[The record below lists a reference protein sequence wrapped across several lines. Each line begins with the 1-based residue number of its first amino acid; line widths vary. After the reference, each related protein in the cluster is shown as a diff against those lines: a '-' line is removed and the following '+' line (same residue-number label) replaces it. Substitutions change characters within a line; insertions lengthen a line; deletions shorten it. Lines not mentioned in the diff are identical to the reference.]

1 MKFLVFNVIVLC
13 SLGYLLTSKP
23 NENFNQWFS
32 NTKDKITNLS
42 KEEVILS
49 NKIELFVFTLSRNNS
64 DENDNIKNNPDIIF
78 NIGHLRSYS
87 NFLELDTDTIIKK
100 FKDEVSFNFKEEKKN
115 ITPIV
120 ENNFFK
126 IEKFFAAS
134 IIMVV
139 FTSFYFL
146 FVDQNDNEINFAL
159 IPDIPE
165 SLEPIVE
172 KANTFDNLSQ
182 SSDIK
187 KSDLINNSSAIASI
201 EFDENV
207 TTVATLKILNPTW
220 LQLRD
225 EENNIVL
232 SKLMDKDEE
241 FSYELKLNYNITAGN
256 AGNILV
262 LIDDEVRGKIGKYG
276 DILDSFVLYKD
287 FTN

>member
-1 MKFLVFNVIVLC
+1 MKTVGQILSIGRN
-13 SLGYLLTSKP
+13 SK
-23 NENFNQWFS
+23 
-32 NTKDKITNLS
+32 NLS
-42 KEEVILS
+42 ISDIS
-49 NKIELFVFTLSRNNS
+49 NELKISKSIIHDL
-64 DENDNIKNNPDIIF
+64 ENDNIKNNADIIF

-100 FKDEVSFNFKEEKKN
+100 FKDEVSFNTNEEKNN

-134 IIMVV
+134 IILII

-146 FVDQNDNEINFAL
+146 FIDQNDNEIDFAL
-159 IPDIPE
+159 VPDIPE

-172 KANTFDNLSQ
+172 EAYTFNNDSFQNN
-182 SSDIK
+182 DVNKI
-187 KSDLINNSSAIASI
+187 DLLNNSSAIASS
-201 EFDENV
+201 EFDEDV
-207 TTVATLKILNPTW
+207 STVATLKMLNPTW

-225 EENNIVL
+225 ESNNIVL

-262 LIDDEVRGKIGKYG
+262 LIDGDVRGKIGKYG
-276 DILDSFVLYKD
+276 DIIDSFVLFKD

>member
-1 MKFLVFNVIVLC
+1 MKTVGQILSIERN
-13 SLGYLLTSKP
+13 SK
-23 NENFNQWFS
+23 
-32 NTKDKITNLS
+32 NLS
-42 KEEVILS
+42 IS
-49 NKIELFVFTLSRNNS
+49 DISIELKISKSIIINL
-64 DENDNIKNNPDIIF
+64 ENDNIKNNPDIIY

-87 NFLELDTDTIIKK
+87 NFLELDADTIIKK
-100 FKDEVSFNFKEEKKN
+100 FKDQVSFNIKEEKKN

-134 IIMVV
+134 IILII

-182 SSDIK
+182 NSDIK

-201 EFDENV
+201 EFDESL

-220 LQLRD
+220 IQLRD

>member
-1 MKFLVFNVIVLC
+1 MKTVGQILSIERN
-13 SLGYLLTSKP
+13 SK
-23 NENFNQWFS
+23 
-32 NTKDKITNLS
+32 NLS
-42 KEEVILS
+42 IS
-49 NKIELFVFTLSRNNS
+49 DIAIELKISKSIIIDL
-64 DENDNIKNNPDIIF
+64 ENDNIKNDPDIIF

-87 NFLELDTDTIIKK
+87 NFLELDTDTIIKQ
-100 FKDEVSFNFKEEKKN
+100 FKDQVSFNIKEDKKN

-134 IIMVV
+134 IIIVV

-172 KANTFDNLSQ
+172 KANTYDDLSQ
-182 SSDIK
+182 SSDTK

-201 EFDENV
+201 EFDENL

>member
-1 MKFLVFNVIVLC
+1 MKTVGQILSIERN
-13 SLGYLLTSKP
+13 SK
-23 NENFNQWFS
+23 
-32 NTKDKITNLS
+32 NLS
-42 KEEVILS
+42 IS
-49 NKIELFVFTLSRNNS
+49 DISIELKISKSIIIDL
-64 DENDNIKNNPDIIF
+64 ENDNIKNNPDIIF

-87 NFLELDTDTIIKK
+87 DFLELDTDTIIKK
-100 FKDEVSFNFKEEKKN
+100 FKDQVSFNIKEEKKN

-134 IIMVV
+134 IIIVL

-146 FVDQNDNEINFAL
+146 FVDQNDKEINFAL

-182 SSDIK
+182 SSDIN

-207 TTVATLKILNPTW
+207 TTVATLKMLNPTW

>member
-1 MKFLVFNVIVLC
+1 MKTVGQILSIERN
-13 SLGYLLTSKP
+13 SK
-23 NENFNQWFS
+23 
-32 NTKDKITNLS
+32 NLS
-42 KEEVILS
+42 IS
-49 NKIELFVFTLSRNNS
+49 DIAIELKISKSIIVDL
-64 DENDNIKNNPDIIF
+64 ENDNIKNNSDIIF

-100 FKDEVSFNFKEEKKN
+100 FKDEISFNVKEEKKN
-115 ITPIV
+115 ITPII

-126 IEKFFAAS
+126 VEKFFAAS
-134 IIMVV
+134 IILII

-146 FVDQNDNEINFAL
+146 FINENNNEINFAL
-159 IPDIPE
+159 VPDIPE

-201 EFDENV
+201 EFDENL
-207 TTVATLKILNPTW
+207 TTVATLKMLNPTW

>member
-1 MKFLVFNVIVLC
+1 MKTVGQI
-13 SLGYLLTSKP
+13 LLIARNSK
-23 NENFNQWFS
+23 
-32 NTKDKITNLS
+32 NLS
-42 KEEVILS
+42 IGDIS
-49 NKIELFVFTLSRNNS
+49 IELKISKSIIIDL
-64 DENDNIKNNPDIIF
+64 ENDNIKNNPDIIF

-100 FKDEVSFNFKEEKKN
+100 FKDEVAFNIKDERKN

-126 IEKFFAAS
+126 IEKFLAAS

-146 FVDQNDNEINFAL
+146 FVEQNNNEINFAL
-159 IPDIPE
+159 VPDLPE

-172 KANTFDNLSQ
+172 KANTFNNLSE
-182 SSDIK
+182 SSEIK

-201 EFDENV
+201 EFNENV
-207 TTVATLKILNPTW
+207 STVATLKMLNPTW

>member
-1 MKFLVFNVIVLC
+1 MKTVGQI
-13 SLGYLLTSKP
+13 LLNGRNSK
-23 NENFNQWFS
+23 
-32 NTKDKITNLS
+32 NLS
-42 KEEVILS
+42 IS
-49 NKIELFVFTLSRNNS
+49 DISIELKISKTVIIDL
-64 DENDNIKNNPDIIF
+64 ENDNIKNNTDIIF

-100 FKDEVSFNFKEEKKN
+100 FKDELSFNTKVEKKN

-134 IIMVV
+134 II
-139 FTSFYFL
+139 FIIFSSFYFL
-146 FVDQNDNEINFAL
+146 FISENDNQTNFAL
-159 IPDIPE
+159 VPDIPE

-172 KANTFDNLSQ
+172 QAYILNKN
-182 SSDIK
+182 SSEIKDLNKTDI
-187 KSDLINNSSAIASI
+187 LNNSSAIASV
-201 EFDENV
+201 EYDENV
-207 TTVATLKILNPTW
+207 TIIATLKILNPTW

-225 EENNIVL
+225 ESNNIVL

-241 FSYELKLNYNITAGN
+241 FSYKLELNYNITAGN

-262 LIDDEVRGKIGKYG
+262 LIDGDVRGKVGKYG
-276 DILDSFVLYKD
+276 DILDSFVLNKD

>member
-1 MKFLVFNVIVLC
+1 MYKR
-13 SLGYLLTSKP
+13 
-23 NENFNQWFS
+23 Q
-32 NTKDKITNLS
+32 
-42 KEEVILS
+42 
-49 NKIELFVFTLSRNNS
+49 
-64 DENDNIKNNPDIIF
+64 
-78 NIGHLRSYS
+78 YS
-87 NFLELDTDTIIKK
+87 NFLELDADTIIKK
-100 FKDEVSFNFKEEKKN
+100 FKDQVSFNIRKEKKN

-134 IIMVV
+134 IILLI

-182 SSDIK
+182 SSDIE
-187 KSDLINNSSAIASI
+187 KSDLVNNSSAIASI
-201 EFDENV
+201 EFDENLS
-207 TTVATLKILNPTW
+207 TVATVKMLNPTW

-262 LIDDEVRGKIGKYG
+262 LIDNEVRGKIGKYG

>member
-1 MKFLVFNVIVLC
+1 MKTVGQILSIERN
-13 SLGYLLTSKP
+13 SK
-23 NENFNQWFS
+23 
-32 NTKDKITNLS
+32 NLS
-42 KEEVILS
+42 IS
-49 NKIELFVFTLSRNNS
+49 DISIELKISKSIIIDL
-64 DENDNIKNNPDIIF
+64 ENDNIKNNPDIIF

-100 FKDEVSFNFKEEKKN
+100 FKDQVSFNIKEEKKN

-134 IIMVV
+134 IILII

-187 KSDLINNSSAIASI
+187 KSDLINNSSVIASI

-207 TTVATLKILNPTW
+207 TTVATLKMLNPTW

>member
-1 MKFLVFNVIVLC
+1 MKTVGQI
-13 SLGYLLTSKP
+13 LLIARNSK
-23 NENFNQWFS
+23 
-32 NTKDKITNLS
+32 NLS
-42 KEEVILS
+42 ISEIS
-49 NKIELFVFTLSRNNS
+49 IELKISKSIIIDL
-64 DENDNIKNNPDIIF
+64 ENDNIKNNPDIIF

-100 FKDEVSFNFKEEKKN
+100 FKDQVSFNIKEEKKN

-134 IIMVV
+134 IILVV

-201 EFDENV
+201 EFDESL

>member
-1 MKFLVFNVIVLC
+1 MDTVGKI
-13 SLGYLLTSKP
+13 LLITRNSK
-23 NENFNQWFS
+23 
-32 NTKDKITNLS
+32 NLS
-42 KEEVILS
+42 IS
-49 NKIELFVFTLSRNNS
+49 DISIELKISKSIIIDL
-64 DENDNIKNNPDIIF
+64 ENDNIKNNPDIIF

-100 FKDEVSFNFKEEKKN
+100 FKDQVSFNIKEEKKN

-134 IIMVV
+134 IIVVV

-187 KSDLINNSSAIASI
+187 KSDLINNSSVIASI

-207 TTVATLKILNPTW
+207 TTVATLKMLNPTW

-225 EENNIVL
+225 EENNIIL

-276 DILDSFVLYKD
+276 DIIDSFVLYKD

>member
-1 MKFLVFNVIVLC
+1 MKTVGQILSIERN
-13 SLGYLLTSKP
+13 SK
-23 NENFNQWFS
+23 
-32 NTKDKITNLS
+32 NLS
-42 KEEVILS
+42 IGDIS
-49 NKIELFVFTLSRNNS
+49 IELKISKSIIINL
-64 DENDNIKNNPDIIF
+64 ENDNIKNNSDIIF

-87 NFLELDTDTIIKK
+87 NFLELDADTIIKK
-100 FKDEVSFNFKEEKKN
+100 FKDQVSFNSKEEKKN

-134 IIMVV
+134 IILFV

-187 KSDLINNSSAIASI
+187 KNDLINNSSAIASI

>member
-1 MKFLVFNVIVLC
+1 MKTVGQILSIGRN
-13 SLGYLLTSKP
+13 SK
-23 NENFNQWFS
+23 
-32 NTKDKITNLS
+32 NLS
-42 KEEVILS
+42 IS
-49 NKIELFVFTLSRNNS
+49 DISIELKISKSIIIDL
-64 DENDNIKNNPDIIF
+64 ENDNIKNNPDIIF

-100 FKDEVSFNFKEEKKN
+100 FKDQVSFNIKEEKKN

-134 IIMVV
+134 IILII

-146 FVDQNDNEINFAL
+146 FIDQNNNEINFAL

-172 KANTFDNLSQ
+172 KANTFDNNLSQ

-201 EFDENV
+201 EFDEDV
-207 TTVATLKILNPTW
+207 TTVATLKMLNPTW

>member
-1 MKFLVFNVIVLC
+1 MKTVGQI
-13 SLGYLLTSKP
+13 LLTARNSK
-23 NENFNQWFS
+23 
-32 NTKDKITNLS
+32 NLS
-42 KEEVILS
+42 IS
-49 NKIELFVFTLSRNNS
+49 DIAIELKISKSIIIDL
-64 DENDNIKNNPDIIF
+64 ENDNIKNNSDIIF
-78 NIGHLRSYS
+78 IIGHLRSYL
-87 NFLELDTDTIIKK
+87 NFLELDTDTIIQK
-100 FKDEVSFNFKEEKKN
+100 FKDEVSFNIKEEKKN

-134 IIMVV
+134 IILFL

-146 FVDQNDNEINFAL
+146 FVDQNDNEIYFAL

-187 KSDLINNSSAIASI
+187 KSDFINNSSVIASI
-201 EFDENV
+201 EFDEKV
-207 TTVATLKILNPTW
+207 TTVATLKMLNPTW

>member
-1 MKFLVFNVIVLC
+1 MKTVGQILSIERN
-13 SLGYLLTSKP
+13 SK
-23 NENFNQWFS
+23 
-32 NTKDKITNLS
+32 NLS
-42 KEEVILS
+42 IS
-49 NKIELFVFTLSRNNS
+49 DISIELKISKSIIIDL
-64 DENDNIKNNPDIIF
+64 ENDNIKNNPDIIF

-87 NFLELDTDTIIKK
+87 NFLELDTDTIIKQ
-100 FKDEVSFNFKEEKKN
+100 FKDEVSFKIKEEKKN

-134 IIMVV
+134 IILII

-146 FVDQNDNEINFAL
+146 FIDENDNNINFAL
-159 IPDIPE
+159 VPDIPE

-172 KANTFDNLSQ
+172 KANTFNNNLSK
-182 SSDIK
+182 SSDVNN
-187 KSDLINNSSAIASI
+187 SNLVNNSSAIASI
-201 EFDENV
+201 EFDEDV

-225 EENNIVL
+225 ESNNIVL
-232 SKLMDKDEE
+232 SKLMDKDEQ
-241 FSYELKLNYNITAGN
+241 FSYELNLNYNITAGN

-262 LIDDEVRGKIGKYG
+262 LIDGEVRGKIGKFG
-276 DILDSFVLYKD
+276 DILDSFILYKD

>member
-1 MKFLVFNVIVLC
+1 MKTVGKI
-13 SLGYLLTSKP
+13 LLIARNSK
-23 NENFNQWFS
+23 
-32 NTKDKITNLS
+32 NLS
-42 KEEVILS
+42 IIDIS
-49 NKIELFVFTLSRNNS
+49 IELKISKSIIIDL
-64 DENDNIKNNPDIIF
+64 ENDNIKNNQDIIF

-87 NFLELDTDTIIKK
+87 NFLELDTDTIVQK
-100 FKDEVSFNFKEEKKN
+100 FKDQVSFNSKEEKKN

-134 IIMVV
+134 LILII

-182 SSDIK
+182 SSDIN
-187 KSDLINNSSAIASI
+187 KSDLINNFSALAFT
-201 EFDENV
+201 EFDEDV

-225 EENNIVL
+225 ETDNIVL
-232 SKLMDKDEE
+232 SKLMEKDEE
-241 FSYELKLNYNITAGN
+241 FSYDLKLNYNITAGN

>member
-1 MKFLVFNVIVLC
+1 MKTVGQI
-13 SLGYLLTSKP
+13 LLIARNSK
-23 NENFNQWFS
+23 
-32 NTKDKITNLS
+32 NLS
-42 KEEVILS
+42 ISEIS
-49 NKIELFVFTLSRNNS
+49 IELKISKSIIIDL
-64 DENDNIKNNPDIIF
+64 ENDNIKNNPDIIF

-100 FKDEVSFNFKEEKKN
+100 FKDQVSFNIKEEKKN

-134 IIMVV
+134 IILVI

-207 TTVATLKILNPTW
+207 TTVATLKMLNPTW

>member
-1 MKFLVFNVIVLC
+1 MKTV
-13 SLGYLLTSKP
+13 G
-23 NENFNQWFS
+23 Q
-32 NTKDKITNLS
+32 
-42 KEEVILS
+42 ILS
-49 NKIELFVFTLSRNNS
+49 NERKTKNLSISDISIELKISKSIIVDL
-64 DENDNIKNNPDIIF
+64 ENDNIKNNPDIIF

-87 NFLELDTDTIIKK
+87 NFLELDADTIINK
-100 FKDEVSFNFKEEKKN
+100 FKDQVSFNIKEEKKN
-115 ITPIV
+115 ITPIID
-120 ENNFFK
+120 NNFFK

-172 KANTFDNLSQ
+172 KANTYDDLSQ
-182 SSDIK
+182 SSDTK

-201 EFDENV
+201 EFNENV
-207 TTVATLKILNPTW
+207 STVATLKMLNPTW

-262 LIDDEVRGKIGKYG
+262 LIDNEVRGKIGKYG
-276 DILDSFVLYKD
+276 DILDSFVLYTD

>member
-1 MKFLVFNVIVLC
+1 METVGQILSSERNCK
-13 SLGYLLTSKP
+13 
-23 NENFNQWFS
+23 
-32 NTKDKITNLS
+32 NLS
-42 KEEVILS
+42 INDIAAEL
-49 NKIELFVFTLSRNNS
+49 KISTSIINDL
-64 DENDNIKNNPDIIF
+64 ENDNIKNNPDIIF
-78 NIGHLRSYS
+78 NVGHLRSYS

-100 FKDEVSFNFKEEKKN
+100 FKDELSFNTKLEKKN

-134 IIMVV
+134 IILII

-146 FVDQNDNEINFAL
+146 FVNEDKKEVNFAL
-159 IPDIPE
+159 VPDIPE

-172 KANTFDNLSQ
+172 KANTFNNNLSQ
-182 SSDIK
+182 NSDVN
-187 KSDLINNSSAIASI
+187 KSYLINNSSAIASI
-201 EFDENV
+201 EFDEDV
-207 TTVATLKILNPTW
+207 TTVATLKMLNPTW

-225 EENNIVL
+225 EENNIIL

-262 LIDDEVRGKIGKYG
+262 LIDGDVRGKIGKYG

>member
-1 MKFLVFNVIVLC
+1 MKTVGQILSIERN
-13 SLGYLLTSKP
+13 SK
-23 NENFNQWFS
+23 
-32 NTKDKITNLS
+32 NLS
-42 KEEVILS
+42 IS
-49 NKIELFVFTLSRNNS
+49 DIAIELKISTSIIIDL
-64 DENDNIKNNPDIIF
+64 ENDNIKNNPDIIF

-87 NFLELDTDTIIKK
+87 NFLELDTDTIIQK
-100 FKDEVSFNFKEEKKN
+100 FKDQVSFNSKEEKKN

-134 IIMVV
+134 LILII

-201 EFDENV
+201 EFDENL

>member
-1 MKFLVFNVIVLC
+1 MVI
-13 SLGYLLTSKP
+13 
-23 NENFNQWFS
+23 
-32 NTKDKITNLS
+32 
-42 KEEVILS
+42 
-49 NKIELFVFTLSRNNS
+49 
-64 DENDNIKNNPDIIF
+64 
-78 NIGHLRSYS
+78 
-87 NFLELDTDTIIKK
+87 
-100 FKDEVSFNFKEEKKN
+100 
-115 ITPIV
+115 
-120 ENNFFK
+120 
-126 IEKFFAAS
+126 
-134 IIMVV
+134 

-172 KANTFDNLSQ
+172 KANTFDNVSQ

-187 KSDLINNSSAIASI
+187 KNDLINNSSVIASI

-207 TTVATLKILNPTW
+207 TTVATLKMLNPTW

>member
-1 MKFLVFNVIVLC
+1 MKTVGQILSIER
-13 SLGYLLTSKP
+13 K
-23 NENFNQWFS
+23 
-32 NTKDKITNLS
+32 TKNLS
-42 KEEVILS
+42 IS
-49 NKIELFVFTLSRNNS
+49 DISIELKISKSIIVDL
-64 DENDNIKNNPDIIF
+64 ENDNIKNNPDIIF

-87 NFLELDTDTIIKK
+87 NFLELDADTIINK
-100 FKDEVSFNFKEEKKN
+100 FKDQVSFNIKEEKKN
-115 ITPIV
+115 ITPIID
-120 ENNFFK
+120 NNFFK

-146 FVDQNDNEINFAL
+146 FVDQNDNETNFAL
-159 IPDIPE
+159 IPDIPQ

-172 KANTFDNLSQ
+172 KANTYDDLSQ
-182 SSDIK
+182 SSDTK

-201 EFDENV
+201 EFNENV
-207 TTVATLKILNPTW
+207 STVATLKMLNPTW

-262 LIDDEVRGKIGKYG
+262 LIDNEVRGKIGKYG
-276 DILDSFVLYKD
+276 DILDSFVLYTD
-287 FTN
+287 FAN

>member
-1 MKFLVFNVIVLC
+1 MKTV
-13 SLGYLLTSKP
+13 G
-23 NENFNQWFS
+23 Q
-32 NTKDKITNLS
+32 
-42 KEEVILS
+42 ILS
-49 NKIELFVFTLSRNNS
+49 IGRKSKSLSISDVVIELKISESVIIDL
-64 DENDNIKNNPDIIF
+64 ENDNIKNNPDIIF

-100 FKDEVSFNFKEEKKN
+100 FKDEVSFNIQEEKKN
-115 ITPIV
+115 IIPIV

-126 IEKFFAAS
+126 IEKLFAAS
-134 IIMVV
+134 IIFVI
-139 FTSFYFL
+139 FISFYFL
-146 FVDQNDNEINFAL
+146 FVDQNDSEINFAL

-172 KANTFDNLSQ
+172 QAYTFDNLSQ

-187 KSDLINNSSAIASI
+187 KSNLINNSSAIASI

-225 EENNIVL
+225 EANNIVL
-232 SKLMDKDEE
+232 SKLMDKNEE
-241 FSYELKLNYNITAGN
+241 FSYELKFNYNITAGN

-262 LIDDEVRGKIGKYG
+262 LIDGDVRGKIGKYG

>member
-1 MKFLVFNVIVLC
+1 MKTVGQILSVGRI
-13 SLGYLLTSKP
+13 SK
-23 NENFNQWFS
+23 
-32 NTKDKITNLS
+32 NLS
-42 KEEVILS
+42 IGDIEMEL
-49 NKIELFVFTLSRNNS
+49 KISKSIIIDL
-64 DENDNIKNNPDIIF
+64 ENDNIKNNSDIIF

-100 FKDEVSFNFKEEKKN
+100 FKDELSFNIKEEKKN

-134 IIMVV
+134 IIFIV

-146 FVDQNDNEINFAL
+146 FINQDDKEINFAL
-159 IPDIPE
+159 VPDIPE

-172 KANTFDNLSQ
+172 KANTFNNNLPK
-182 SSDIK
+182 SSDVN
-187 KSDLINNSSAIASI
+187 KSNLINNSSAIASI
-201 EFDENV
+201 EFDKDV
-207 TTVATLKILNPTW
+207 TTFATLKILNPTW

-225 EENNIVL
+225 ELNNIVL

-262 LIDDEVRGKIGKYG
+262 LINGDVRGKIGKYG